1 MPLIDSHLLETLGY
15 YFSNSLK
22 NRLRAGIP
30 SRFSLISRFD
40 SKKLLILMVVVIIT
54 ILIDSEIGIVAD
66 FIPEQLSSSTG
77 LAAFIGIAIV
87 FAVTQYFILSY
98 IKQSNKETQA
108 RALNLDLT
116 YSIISIAQ
124 FVLVG
129 ILAFIILQIIIAQ
142 QYSIMTLY
150 ASHVISYGLWIVT
163 LGLLARAFFS
173 WYRLSSKNIMVLILA
188 LSMIAYVVNGIT
200 GLTSYFDMLTQQK
213 PVVTSTDIAYFP
225 DFSIASLGSQI
236 GLASQIA
243 SSIAYVLT
251 WIGTAKLLYPHI
263 KKLGKTKFWTIMGA
277 AMAYYLVSF
286 PLFVLGY
293 FTPSENI
300 DAMTNIL
307 IFSLGAIFSGVV
319 FGAAFLSVAR
329 TLQKGSALR
338 NHMILA
344 AYGFL
349 LFYMAGSATA
359 AQAAYPPFGLASV
372 SFTGLSC
379 YLIYSGLYSSAVTV
393 SQDIALRHSIRQSVT
408 AQSKLLDS
416 IGTAQM
422 EQELQSRILTVTKK
436 LSGKMEEET
445 GVEASMTEEDI
456 KEHIE
461 MVRKEIHRS

>member
-1 MPLIDSHLLETLGY
+1 VKKEPQEI
-15 YFSNSLK
+15 F
-22 NRLRAGIP
+22 P
-30 SRFSLISRFD
+30 SRFSLISKFD

-54 ILIDSEIGIVAD
+54 ILIDSEIGYIAD

-116 YSIISIAQ
+116 YSIASIAQ

-163 LGLLARAFFS
+163 LGLLAKAFFS
-173 WYRLSSKNIMVLILA
+173 WYRLSSKNVMVLILA

-225 DFSIASLGSQI
+225 DFSIASIGSQI
-236 GLASQIA
+236 GITTQIA

-251 WIGTAKLLYPHI
+251 WIGTAKLLYPNI

-329 TLQKGSALR
+329 TLQKESTLR

-349 LFYMAGSATA
+349 LFYIAGSASA

-393 SQDIALRHSIRQSVT
+393 SQDVSLRHSIRKSVT
-408 AQSKLLDS
+408 EQSKLLDS

-422 EQELQSRILTVTKK
+422 EQELQTRVLTIAKK

-445 GVEASMTEEDI
+445 GVEVSMTEEDM

>member
-1 MPLIDSHLLETLGY
+1 MKKEPQEI
-15 YFSNSLK
+15 F
-22 NRLRAGIP
+22 P

-54 ILIDSEIGIVAD
+54 ILIDSEIGYIAD

-87 FAVTQYFILSY
+87 FGVTRYFILSY

-116 YSIISIAQ
+116 YSIASIAQ

-163 LGLLARAFFS
+163 LGLLAKAFFS
-173 WYRLSSKNIMVLILA
+173 WYRLSSKNVMVLILA

-225 DFSIASLGSQI
+225 DFSIASIGSQI
-236 GLASQIA
+236 GITTQIA

-251 WIGTAKLLYPHI
+251 WIGTAKLLYPNI

-329 TLQKGSALR
+329 TLQKESTLR

-349 LFYMAGSATA
+349 LFYIAGSASA

-393 SQDIALRHSIRQSVT
+393 SQDVSLRHSIRKSVT
-408 AQSKLLDS
+408 EQSKLLDS

-422 EQELQSRILTVTKK
+422 EQELQTRVLTIAKK

-445 GVEASMTEEDI
+445 GVEVSMTEEDM

>member
-1 MPLIDSHLLETLGY
+1 MKKEPQEI
-15 YFSNSLK
+15 F
-22 NRLRAGIP
+22 P
-30 SRFSLISRFD
+30 SRFSLVSKFD

-54 ILIDSEIGIVAD
+54 ILIDSEIGYIAD

-116 YSIISIAQ
+116 YSILSIAQ
-124 FVLVG
+124 IVLVG

-163 LGLLARAFFS
+163 LGLLAKAFFS

-225 DFSIASLGSQI
+225 DFSIVSLGSQI
-236 GLASQIA
+236 GLANQIA

-251 WIGTAKLLYPHI
+251 WIGTVKLLYPHI
-263 KKLGKTKFWTIMGA
+263 KKLGKTKFWVIMGA
-277 AMAYYLVSF
+277 AMGYYLVSF

-293 FTPSENI
+293 FTPSENM

-329 TLQKGSALR
+329 TLQKESTLR

-349 LFYMAGSATA
+349 LFYIAGSASA

-393 SQDIALRHSIRQSVT
+393 SQDVSLRHSIRKSVT
-408 AQSKLLDS
+408 EQSKLLDS

-422 EQELQSRILTVTKK
+422 EQELQTRVLTIAKK
-436 LSGKMEEET
+436 LSCKMEEET
-445 GVEASMTEEDI
+445 GVEVSMTEEDM

-461 MVRKEIHRS
+461 MVRNEIHRS